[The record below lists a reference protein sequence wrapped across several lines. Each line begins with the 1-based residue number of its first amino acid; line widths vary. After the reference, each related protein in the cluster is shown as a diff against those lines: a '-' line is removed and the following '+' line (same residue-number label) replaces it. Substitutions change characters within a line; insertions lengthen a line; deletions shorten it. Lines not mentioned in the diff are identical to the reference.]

1 MRDGMRR
8 TATAMIAAA
17 ACAFGHHSLHA
28 TYFLDQQ
35 ETIQGKIAQ
44 FLLRNPHSFLQVDAP
59 DGSGVVQ
66 RWAVEWGAGGQLA
79 ARGIGRDTLMPGDQV
94 TITMS
99 PGQRPQD
106 HRGLLRILRRPSD
119 GFEWGTK
126 PGEEPVEWGPAR
138 K

>member
-1 MRDGMRR
+1 MSW
-8 TATAMIAAA
+8 TAIAMVLTA

-35 ETIQGKIAQ
+35 VTLQGKVTNV
-44 FLLRNPHSFLQVDAP
+44 LYRNPHSFLQVEAP
-59 DGSGVVQ
+59 DAAGQRQQWAIEWFPAGV
-66 RWAVEWGAGGQLA
+66 LA
-79 ARGIGRDTLMPGDQV
+79 ARGIQRDTLKPGDEV

-99 PGQRPQD
+99 PSRVAAD
-106 HRGLLRILRRPSD
+106 HRGLLRIIRRHSD

-126 PGEEPVEWGPAR
+126 PGEVVLEWGMAH